1 MQKEKLDINS
11 KKIVDIFQNK
21 DYFFAT
27 YRYLFI
33 KSYLVTDG
41 FNVESNKNIMAKEIE
56 RGVYLLSQNIE
67 KNEWDSVGFLYNNVF
82 LLFRLAEEKKMI
94 YSVMNA
100 IDGVVPLQFSKTNMY
115 DLILKKHDDV
125 ALWEYRAKK
134 SREQSYFKDET
145 DKKFDL
151 YNRIRQDYKIGLKP
165 YLATFKV
172 DHHPKKSSFQIHGDG
187 FVSCIAEFFPDIA
200 DKMLKIFADIVEKE
214 SNEMQFVTKIKLERI
229 YDNVPYLST
238 GTKIVLAN
246 NFDIKNFK
254 DMAKQHSIQVVS
266 ADDLKKNRQFTI
278 YEYNLKDYVSLT
290 TSPKVIYVY
299 PRSLSNSKQ
308 ENIVAN
314 LRYILDELF
323 GLAN

>member
-1 MQKEKLDINS
+1 MQKEKLNIDS

-21 DYFFAT
+21 EYFFAS
-27 YRYLFI
+27 YRYLSI

-41 FNVESNKNIMAKEIE
+41 FNVESDENVLVKEIE
-56 RGVYLLSQNIE
+56 RGVYLLSQNKE
-67 KNEWDSVGFLYNNVF
+67 KSLWDSVGFRYNNIF
-82 LLFRLAEEKKMI
+82 LLFRLTEEKKMPYPI
-94 YSVMNA
+94 RNA

-115 DLILKKHDDV
+115 DLISKKRDDV
-125 ALWEYRAKK
+125 SIWEYRAKK
-134 SREQSYFKDET
+134 SSEQSYFKDET
-145 DKKFDL
+145 NKKIDL
-151 YNRIRQDYKIGLKP
+151 YNRIDQDYKMGLKP
-165 YLATFKV
+165 YLATFRV
-172 DHHPKKSSFQIHGDG
+172 ESHPKDSSFKIHGDG
-187 FVSCIAEFFPDIA
+187 FAQCIAEFFPEIA

-214 SNEMQFVTKIKLERI
+214 SDEMQFVTKIKLERV

-238 GTKIVLAN
+238 GTKIALVN

-254 DMAKQHSIQVVS
+254 DMAKKHFIQIVN
-266 ADDLKKNRQFTI
+266 ADDSEKNRQFTL

-290 TSPKVIYVY
+290 IFPKVIYVY

-323 GLAN
+323 GLVH